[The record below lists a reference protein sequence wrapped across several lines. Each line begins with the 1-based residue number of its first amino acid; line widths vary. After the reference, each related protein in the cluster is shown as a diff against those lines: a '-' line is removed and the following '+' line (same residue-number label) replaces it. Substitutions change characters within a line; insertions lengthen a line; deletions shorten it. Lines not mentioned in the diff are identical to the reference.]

1 MNKHLSNILF
11 IIYFFSLYYLLLKSE
26 YISNMLGLP
35 TYVIPILTFLVFV
48 FISKNYVKLNLNKH
62 KSEYEFTSIVN
73 HIFRTPITSILWS
86 TKEIEKD
93 ITINERLSYLQ
104 NITTSANK
112 VLDILDIFA
121 GIQDIRST
129 VGYKFEA
136 TSVRDMVEKAM
147 VKYKEEISKKNITF
161 QVSTFKDVPLIT
173 LDTKKIGFVIESVIE
188 NAIIYSQTGGKVLID
203 CISDK
208 GKLSIYVADSGIGLD
223 TKDKYKIFS
232 KFYRGKRAASLYPDG
247 TGLRLYLAKIIL
259 KRHSGKIYAKSNG
272 VDKGTTIIIELPYH
286 N

>member
-188 NAIIYSQTGGKVLID
+188 NAIIYSQTGGKVIID

-259 KRHSGKIYAKSNG
+259 KRHSGKIYAKSKG

>member
-26 YISNMLGLP
+26 YINNMLGLP

-73 HIFRTPITSILWS
+73 HVFRTPITSILWS

-188 NAIIYSQTGGKVLID
+188 NAIIYSQTGGKVIID

-259 KRHSGKIYAKSNG
+259 KRHSGKIYAKSKG